1 MITVLSE
8 VVFGIALFL
17 EIRENKPQKKNV
29 ILLFVASQII
39 IALYSYLYFWNR
51 SLLYILYSIT
61 AVLCVFISY
70 TDVREKLISAYY
82 CLGMI
87 VIGVLFAILRTDTA
101 FFNPII
107 TGVIFFFLTK
117 LAKKLSKNQIGDGDV
132 YLITAYSVIYG
143 YPLIIKMLFSALFIS
158 LLVGLI
164 GVIFKKFTMKTEMP
178 FAPFMLI
185 GSIVFELM
193 QLV

>member
-87 VIGVLFAILRTDTA
+87 VIGVLFALLRTDTA